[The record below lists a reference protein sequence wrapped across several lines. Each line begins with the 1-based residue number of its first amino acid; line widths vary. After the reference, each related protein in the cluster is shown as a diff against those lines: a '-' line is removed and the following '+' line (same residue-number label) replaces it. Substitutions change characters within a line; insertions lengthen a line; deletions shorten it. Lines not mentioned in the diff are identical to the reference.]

1 MSSRR
6 ILAFVPFAV
15 ISIVHLAGQLTLSA
29 DLHILTKPWLMPA
42 LLAAVLLSL
51 PRPWGRTALWL
62 GIAIVFSWLGDTS
75 LMYSGDVG
83 FLTGLGFFLLAHVFY
98 LVLIL
103 RALRVRR
110 VPFVA
115 LVYVGWWIALIAL
128 LQPHTGWL
136 VWPLAVYGLVLGGM
150 AASAL
155 SANPW
160 VAAGAGLF
168 LVSDTVLGLNKFLPS
183 FELGQV
189 DFVIMLTY
197 IVGQGL
203 IAWGAVTQRTAPAA
217 RPAAARAVRRDEGRV
232 RS

>member
-1 MSSRR
+1 M
-6 ILAFVPFAV
+6 LAFLPYGL
-15 ISIVHLAGQLTLSA
+15 ISIVHLGGQLTAAA
-29 DLHILTKPWLMPA
+29 DVLTVTKPLLMPA
-42 LLAAVLLSL
+42 LLAAVLVSL
-51 PRPWGRTALWL
+51 PRPWGRTALWA

-103 RALRVRR
+103 RVLRIRR
-110 VPFVA
+110 VPFVS

-136 VWPLAVYGLVLGGM
+136 LWPLAVYGLVLGGM

-155 SANPW
+155 SANAW
-160 VAAGAGLF
+160 VAVGGGLF
-168 LVSDTVLGLNKFLPS
+168 LISDTVLGLNRFLPS

-189 DFVIMLTY
+189 HFVIMLTY

-203 IAWGAVTQRTAPAA
+203 IAWGAVNEKNPRTKKRAEPKAA
-217 RPAAARAVRRDEGRV
+217 VKPDDRVEAAL
-232 RS
+232 